1 MSESPGDSIEGI
13 QLTQDAMVD
22 HLGGFGEIFI
32 ALAILFFAFTS
43 ILANFSFSA
52 VNIEFL
58 FRRHA
63 AKAVSV
69 FKVIVIVM
77 VLLGSVAEL
86 SVVWDFADLAMGLM
100 ATTNLFAI
108 LIMGPIAVAVLK
120 DYERQRREGIKE
132 PLFDPAIL
140 KRPELVDADVW
151 PVKEVKEG

>member
-1 MSESPGDSIEGI
+1 
-13 QLTQDAMVD
+13 
-22 HLGGFGEIFI
+22 
-32 ALAILFFAFTS
+32 
-43 ILANFSFSA
+43 
-52 VNIEFL
+52 
-58 FRRHA
+58 
-63 AKAVSV
+63 
-69 FKVIVIVM
+69 M

-120 DYERQRREGIKE
+120 DYERQRRDGIKE
-132 PLFDPAIL
+132 PIFDPVIL